1 MQLNNV
7 PPPLFLPSRSQ
18 THYFIRVPPSITPSP
33 VITNY
38 YMSASSTS
46 SAIDKDNDEDED
58 VDHDVEDNYHHKDGD
73 DEEDILQS
81 PRNLRQ
87 PRFARLST
95 RCASEL
101 D

>member
-1 MQLNNV
+1 M
-7 PPPLFLPSRSQ
+7 
-18 THYFIRVPPSITPSP
+18 
-33 VITNY
+33 ITNY

-46 SAIDKDNDEDED
+46 SAIDKDNDED
-58 VDHDVEDNYHHKDGD
+58 VNHDVEDEYHHKNID
-73 DEEDILQS
+73 DEEDVLQF

-101 D
+101 N